1 MTYQDEL
8 PPTYVPGFHN
18 PDLVKK
24 MKYSPLG
31 ETGMVVSQLSL
42 GASSFGAV
50 FHETNDEVSVQIVE
64 SAIVNGINLIDT
76 APWYGQ
82 GKSEVVLGRALK
94 NIPRNAYYIA
104 TKVGRYQTEVDKMF
118 NFTSEKTIQSVE
130 ESLQRL
136 GLKYIDIVQ
145 LHDVEFCASN
155 QQLLSHTIPAL
166 VKLKKAG
173 KIKHIGVTG
182 YPLDILKDL
191 VNQVD
196 SGTISTVLTYCRAT
210 LFDQELLTDLPF
222 FADKGVGVINA
233 SPVAMGLLSNRG
245 PPTWHPASDRLRTA
259 CQKAAIQCSEAGSN
273 ITKLALL
280 WTLKQEGLPTTLIST
295 ASLDNL
301 TMNLDALSQTLSEKE
316 EKLLKEVDEKCFK
329 SLKSSERNWLR
340 FEVVRYWTNMKE
352 QGSEQPM
359 DS

>member
-8 PPTYVPGFHN
+8 PPTFVPGFHD

-50 FHETNDEVSVQIVE
+50 FHETDDEVCVQILE
-64 SAIVNGINLIDT
+64 TAIINGINLIDT

-94 NIPRNAYYIA
+94 KIPRNAYYIA
-104 TKVGRYQTEVDKMF
+104 TKIGRYQTEVDKMF

-136 GLKYIDIVQ
+136 GVKYIDIVQ

-196 SGTISTVLTYCRAT
+196 TGTISTVLSYCRAT
-210 LFDQELLTDLPF
+210 LFDQELIADLPF

-245 PPTWHPASDRLRTA
+245 PPTWHPANEKLKEA
-259 CQKAAIQCSEAGSN
+259 CHQAALHCNHAGSN

-301 TMNLDALSQTLSEKE
+301 NMNLDAISETLTEKE
-316 EKLLKEVDEKCFK
+316 EKLLEEVDEKFFK
-329 SLKSSERNWLR
+329 PLKSSERNWVR

-352 QGSEQPM
+352 QDAAQPM